1 MTRRKPLDLITEEY
15 ERNYP
20 NLKRYLMTLTRD
32 EQLAED
38 IIHEVFS
45 KLLQMPELIYSTASL
60 EGWLIKASK
69 NKLIDYYRKKRPD
82 LLEDD
87 FIINSNATD
96 KNELERKIIQS
107 EAINELLS
115 DLNAVDK
122 NIFLLKE
129 HYGFT
134 FKEIAVFLNLPEA
147 TLKVRLFRMK
157 KRWLKYREGDK

>member
-1 MTRRKPLDLITEEY
+1 
-15 ERNYP
+15 
-20 NLKRYLMTLTRD
+20 MTLTRD

-38 IIHEVFS
+38 IIQEVFS
-45 KLLQMPELIYSTASL
+45 KLLQMPELIYSTTSL
-60 EGWLIKASK
+60 QGWLIKASK
-69 NKLIDYYRKKRPD
+69 NKLIDHFRKKRPD

-87 FIINSNATD
+87 LIINASATD
-96 KNELERKIIQS
+96 KDEMERKIIQT

-134 FKEIAVFLNLPEA
+134 FKEIAAFLNLPEA

-157 KRWLKYREGDK
+157 KRWLKHREGDK

>member
-1 MTRRKPLDLITEEY
+1 MTRREPLDLITKEY

-38 IIHEVFS
+38 IIQEVFS

-69 NKLIDYYRKKRPD
+69 NKLIDYFRKKRPY
-82 LLEDD
+82 LLEQEL
-87 FIINSNATD
+87 ITNTGATD
-96 KNELERKIIQS
+96 KNEMEQKIIQT
-107 EAINELLS
+107 EAIKELLS
-115 DLNAVDK
+115 DLNAIDK

-134 FKEIAVFLNLPEA
+134 FKEIAAFLNLPET

-157 KRWLKYREGDK
+157 KRWLKYREGDI

>member
-1 MTRRKPLDLITEEY
+1 
-15 ERNYP
+15 
-20 NLKRYLMTLTRD
+20 MTLTKD

-38 IIHEVFS
+38 VIQEVFS
-45 KLLQMPELIYSTASL
+45 KLLQMPELIYSTTSI
-60 EGWLIKASK
+60 EGWLIKSSK
-69 NKLIDYYRKKRPD
+69 NKLIDHFRKKRPD

-87 FIINSNATD
+87 LILNTGATD
-96 KNELERKIIQS
+96 KDEMERKIIQT

-134 FKEIAVFLNLPEA
+134 FKEIAAFLNLPVA

-157 KRWLKYREGDK
+157 KRWLKLREGDK